1 MAQLYMGSFLLQL
14 LFAPTWYEIFPQF
27 NHTLNVGRRPFL
39 EFVFFCYEVLVIE
52 KSKKASAWWSG
63 LSTSTSG
70 GDGDPGVV
78 VINHNWETSHVTA
91 SFEMQNRSVETE
103 ASGRRIHHQYQS
115 NSHNEATQRQE
126 GNIAAV
132 NRKYPTTFLD
142 LKL

>member
-1 MAQLYMGSFLLQL
+1 MQMMMMIWTVHINKWL
-14 LFAPTWYEIFPQF
+14 I
-27 NHTLNVGRRPFL
+27 
-39 EFVFFCYEVLVIE
+39 CD
-52 KSKKASAWWSG
+52 
-63 LSTSTSG
+63 
-70 GDGDPGVV
+70 DGDPGVV

-132 NRKYPTTFLD
+132 NRKF
-142 LKL
+142 